1 METKLE
7 SVLRNFAE
15 NPNLPKYRTNS
26 ILARGSAAAA
36 AALLGTTLAS
46 IIGDDERILGL
57 GLAAAPA
64 AGLAVGAKRSRDL
77 ERDQLNIDLKGR
89 ENIDKYK
96 TYLNLTNQLPSPNI
110 SVHALDEYLPKNEVS
125 KLNEGYKKSLDMYPV
140 DKSNPNS
147 DSNKSERDK
156 LRTKLIEDK
165 VDLFLNNQKLSKDR
179 TISFKR

>member
-1 METKLE
+1 METKLDL
-7 SVLRNFAE
+7 VLRDFAE

-26 ILARGSAAAA
+26 ILARGSAAAGA
-36 AALLGTTLAS
+36 TALGATLAAF
-46 IIGDDERILGL
+46 IGDDPRILL

-64 AGLAVGAKRSRDL
+64 AGLMVGAKRSRDL

-96 TYLNLTNQLPSPNI
+96 TYLNLTNQSPSPKL
-110 SVHALDEYLPKNEVS
+110 SVYALDGYLPKNEVS

-147 DSNKSERDK
+147 DNNKSERDK

-165 VDLFLNNQKLSKDR
+165 VDLFLNNQELRKDK